1 MCKPLGK
8 VELIPVPYVTEN
20 TRVNIVL
27 AVNENNREEVLRF
40 IENYV
45 IVCMEKKDK
54 THLMLVS
61 LSLLTHFFLLL
72 KE

>member
-1 MCKPLGK
+1 MSK

-27 AVNENNREEVLRF
+27 TVSENNKEEVLRF

-45 IVCMEKKDK
+45 VVCMEKREK

-61 LSLLTHFFLLL
+61 TSTSKFYLRIT
-72 KE
+72 